1 MKVPENKPKFFNQ
14 EQINQLLA
22 VIDKQW
28 FREIFLF
35 AIHTGLRRGE
45 IVNQKWD
52 DVDFDTSSF
61 KVSQDSSFTTKSKKE
76 RVIPMNNTV
85 FNLLVSMKRKG
96 EYVFSGERGNKR
108 DGDKLSKQF
117 KAYLEQAGFDPI
129 YTFHSTRHTFAS
141 HLVQKGVSLY
151 IVSKLLGHSD
161 IKTTEIY
168 AHLSPETYQDV
179 VRLLDKEKMSVV
191 VGR

>member
-1 MKVPENKPKFFNQ
+1 MVKPYHICN
-14 EQINQLLA
+14 E
-22 VIDKQW
+22 
-28 FREIFLF
+28 
-35 AIHTGLRRGE
+35 T
-45 IVNQKWD
+45 
-52 DVDFDTSSF
+52 
-61 KVSQDSSFTTKSKKE
+61 
-76 RVIPMNNTV
+76 
-85 FNLLVSMKRKG
+85 
-96 EYVFSGERGNKR
+96 GNKR
-108 DGDKLSKQF
+108 DDGKLSKQF
-117 KAYLEQAGFDPI
+117 KYYLVKAGFDPI

-179 VRLLDKEKMSVV
+179 VRLLDKEKMRVV